1 MSCKYHKSGLCNDY
15 CNARKKEEKVTY
27 AHAREYCKSSY
38 WYEKCP
44 TYKEVSRGGFFGW

>member
-1 MSCKYHKSGLCNDY
+1 MCKYYKSGFCNDY
-15 CNARKKEEKVTY
+15 CKAKGKEDRVAYE
-27 AHAREYCKSSY
+27 HAKEYCKSSY